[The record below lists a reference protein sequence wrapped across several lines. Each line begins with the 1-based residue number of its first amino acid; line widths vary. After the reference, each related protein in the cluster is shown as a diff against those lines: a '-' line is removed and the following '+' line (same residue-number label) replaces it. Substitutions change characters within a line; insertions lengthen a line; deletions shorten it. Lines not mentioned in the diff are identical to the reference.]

1 MKTMHKPLFL
11 VLLITAFCV
20 QQTQAQLKGFSIGGY
35 LEGGWPT
42 AGFEETHGN
51 GIGAGLEANIKLPA
65 KLGLTGSVGFM
76 HFAGNTINTNEGTKK
91 ISAINAMPIRVGLKY
106 RFPLLYAKLE
116 GGVARVTNDPT
127 QVYIISPGL
136 GIRVLGL
143 DVQGKFEAWLRDET
157 WSFWGLKVGYH
168 F

>member
-1 MKTMHKPLFL
+1 MSKAATLILLFC
-11 VLLITAFCV
+11 AFGFN
-20 QQTQAQLKGFSIGGY
+20 QAQAQLKGFSIGGY
-35 LEGGWPT
+35 LESGWPT

-51 GIGAGLEANIKLPA
+51 GIGAGLEADIKLPA
-65 KLGLTGSVGFM
+65 KLGVSGSVGFM
-76 HFAGNTINTNEGTKK
+76 HFGGKTINTNLGTKK
-91 ISAINAMPIRVGLKY
+91 VQAINAMPIRVGLKY

-116 GGVARVTNDPT
+116 GGVARLTNDPN

-136 GIRVLGL
+136 GVRILGL
-143 DVQGKFEAWLRDET
+143 DVQGKFEAWVRDET